1 MISCREARRT
11 MVDALRPDADEA
23 TRLQLELHLDGC
35 PACQKERE
43 RWALVGALRDYAPAP
58 LGAAADR
65 RIVGKLVASRTATE
79 PAPRAPR
86 RWAWVAV
93 PAVAAAALIV
103 TSIWSRSTHREP
115 AEGARLEAQREG
127 RFTFAGALVRYL
139 PGTALEF
146 HPGRRTLGLSK
157 GEVDVD
163 VTPGGKGRFRVI
175 TPRFIVEV
183 LGTRFVVTP
192 DGVRTLRG
200 LVRVLDRKEQEMSVL
215 HAGQSWSMPA
225 APIIAARRPASAP
238 APVQAPPPAPTV
250 APAPAVA
257 RATTGPAGMRPSAA
271 SLIARAKQALAD
283 GDTGAARSWV
293 NQALRADPV
302 VRDLAAA
309 HLLLADA
316 RLVEKRPDEAIS
328 AYREVARRHG
338 RTPEGETA
346 LFALGQLLVERG
358 RPAEAAAA
366 FHDYLARY
374 PMGRFLREVRERIE
388 QVQPSH

>member
-1 MISCREARRT
+1 
-11 MVDALRPDADEA
+11 
-23 TRLQLELHLDGC
+23 
-35 PACQKERE
+35 
-43 RWALVGALRDYAPAP
+43 
-58 LGAAADR
+58 
-65 RIVGKLVASRTATE
+65 
-79 PAPRAPR
+79 
-86 RWAWVAV
+86 
-93 PAVAAAALIV
+93 
-103 TSIWSRSTHREP
+103 
-115 AEGARLEAQREG
+115 
-127 RFTFAGALVRYL
+127 
-139 PGTALEF
+139 
-146 HPGRRTLGLSK
+146 
-157 GEVDVD
+157 
-163 VTPGGKGRFRVI
+163 
-175 TPRFIVEV
+175 
-183 LGTRFVVTP
+183 
-192 DGVRTLRG
+192 
-200 LVRVLDRKEQEMSVL
+200 
-215 HAGQSWSMPA
+215 
-225 APIIAARRPASAP
+225 
-238 APVQAPPPAPTV
+238 
-250 APAPAVA
+250 
-257 RATTGPAGMRPSAA
+257 MRPSAA